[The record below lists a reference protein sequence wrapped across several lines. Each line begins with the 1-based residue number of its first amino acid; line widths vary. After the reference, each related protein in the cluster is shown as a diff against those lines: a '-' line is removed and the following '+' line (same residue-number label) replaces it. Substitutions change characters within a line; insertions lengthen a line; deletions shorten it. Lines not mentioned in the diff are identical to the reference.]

1 MDIFIALIGIIV
13 ILGLSYALSKERK
26 SINLRA
32 IAIMLAIQ
40 FGLTWFM
47 FNTTIGQSILN
58 AISAG
63 FNKLLDFSTVGVEF
77 VFGGIAT
84 DAPFVFFFNVSLV
97 IIFFSTLL
105 SILTYLKILPL
116 VIRILGGALSTVTG
130 LPKVESF
137 NAVNSI
143 FFGQSEALLTI
154 KSQFYRLNR
163 DRLYT
168 VCASAMGSVSAST
181 SGSYMQLL
189 PPQYV
194 LGAMVLNAF
203 SALIIASLLMPV
215 KVPREEDVIE
225 INKTEQADSFFEAM
239 SEGAI
244 DGLKIAG
251 IVAGMLIAF
260 IATMEMVNFIIS
272 STTRLLGLETTLQE
286 IFGFILYPFVFLSG
300 VPASEAIQAG
310 GIMGTK
316 IVLNEFVAMLGFQPM
331 IPDLSEKTVAI
342 VSTFLISF
350 ANFSSIGIIA
360 GSVKAMDP
368 EKGRMVSS
376 FGFKLLFGATLAS
389 FLSATIVGIFI

>member
-1 MDIFIALIGIIV
+1 MDILIAILGIIV
-13 ILGLSYALSKERK
+13 LLGLPYVLSKDRK
-26 SINLRA
+26 NINLKA
-32 IAIMLAIQ
+32 VAIMLALQ
-40 FGLTWFM
+40 FALTWFM

-58 AISAG
+58 TISAG
-63 FNKLLDFSTVGVEF
+63 FNRLLDFATVGVEF

-116 VIRILGGALSTVTG
+116 VIRLLGGALSTVTG

-154 KSQFYRLNR
+154 KSQFFRLSR

-203 SALIIASLLMPV
+203 SALIIASILMPV
-215 KVPREEDVIE
+215 KLPKEEDIIE

-272 STTRLLGLETTLQE
+272 GVTRLAGYETTLQE
-286 IFGFILYPFVFLSG
+286 IFGFILYPLVFLSG
-300 VPASEAIQAG
+300 VPANEAIQAG

-316 IVLNEFVAMLGFQPM
+316 IVLNEFVAMLSFQPM

-368 EKGRMVSS
+368 EKGRMVSG

-389 FLSATIVGIFI
+389 FLSATIVGLFI